1 MESEKKEVIQE
12 KESKENQQTEIIN
25 EENPEEKCES
35 SKKNIT
41 EKISEENENQQTEKK
56 DTVIS

>member
-12 KESKENQQTEIIN
+12 KESKEIQQTEIIN
-25 EENPEEKCES
+25 EEKPEEKCDS

-41 EKISEENENQQTEKK
+41 EKISEENEN
-56 DTVIS
+56 